1 MLQFAATEKYVM
13 SLKERL
19 TVELKTAMRE
29 GDVDKRDTIRLLQ
42 AAVKQEE
49 IDNRITLDDAGVQVV
64 LLKQAKQRRESITDY
79 EKAGRTDSVAE
90 ETKQLVIIESFL
102 PKMMSREEVETLAR
116 QVITELGVTDAK
128 GSGQVMSRLMPQV
141 KGKADGRMVN
151 EVVRDLL
158 QGA

>member
-1 MLQFAATEKYVM
+1 M